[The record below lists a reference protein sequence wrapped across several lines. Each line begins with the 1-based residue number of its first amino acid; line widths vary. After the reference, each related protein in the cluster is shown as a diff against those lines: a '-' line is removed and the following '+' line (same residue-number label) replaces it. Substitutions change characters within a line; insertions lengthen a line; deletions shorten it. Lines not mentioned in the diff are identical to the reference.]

1 MLRSILKI
9 VKALNSDAHPAQI
22 SLAFCFAMIVGFTPF
37 WSFHNL
43 FILLIVL
50 LLRIHI
56 GSFIL
61 GLLIFSGLAVILTP
75 VFHKLGLSLLTA
87 PVLVG
92 FWTFLYNIP
101 ILKFDQINNTVV
113 AGGIVSAL
121 MLFVPMYLV
130 LKILINKY
138 RNRIQDFTR
147 RFKLL
152 QTFRA
157 SKIYKLY
164 QSITSFGSDG

>member
-22 SLAFCFAMIVGFTPF
+22 SLAFCFAMMVGFTPF

-43 FILLIVL
+43 LILLIVL
-50 LLRIHI
+50 FFRIHI

-61 GLLIFSGLAVILTP
+61 GLLIFSGLAVILAP
-75 VFHKLGLSLLTA
+75 VFHKLGLLLLTSPA
-87 PVLVG
+87 LLG
-92 FWTFLYNIP
+92 LWTFLYNIP
-101 ILKFDQINNTVV
+101 MLKFDQINNTVV
-113 AGGIVSAL
+113 VGGFLSAAI
-121 MLFVPMYLV
+121 LFIPLYII
-130 LKILINKY
+130 LKALIKKY
-138 RNRIQDFTR
+138 RIRVQNFTK

-164 QSITSFGSDG
+164 QSISGFGSNG